1 MLHGIDDRIAEEVDQ
16 IKVLE
21 HNQEN
26 VIPRIYEIR
35 MTIVAVKD
43 RGVYESCWK
52 GTFNSQSSL
61 YGGLDIYFAVC
72 N

>member
-1 MLHGIDDRIAEEVDQ
+1 LDGIDDRIAEEVDQ

-21 HNQEN
+21 HDQEN

-43 RGVYESCWK
+43 CGVYESC
-52 GTFNSQSSL
+52 
-61 YGGLDIYFAVC
+61 
-72 N
+72 